1 MRCKNCGSENED
13 NLYIC
18 QNCGSPLY
26 DEDDNDAL
34 AEDEMGKTKVVP
46 AVAGS
51 SRGTAQP
58 AHTSRT
64 NAEKDEKQ
72 KQKEKTI
79 AVIVI
84 LAVVLA
90 VVVGV
95 LEVSLDLLL
104 RHNLPIAVVLLR
116 VRIFKFGRLVS
127 AVIDA
132 GLGLAPQRSVEEVA
146 AGVHVFAVAFQLI
159 DELRGVH
166 RVVTGRVAGYRG
178 QCPFI
183 VRAAV
188 PVESRAAG
196 RFFHIGEILALSL
209 PGSVFERAMD
219 GVVSVGQLRQSHRQA
234 DSEHHALRAPIAAG
248 IEKQVLPYVVEI
260 KVRLAG
266 SSFRKKQIDVFAW
279 SVELTLS
286 DNVLLLSMNGNA

>member
-64 NAEKDEKQ
+64 NTENDEKQ

-95 LEVSLDLLL
+95 L
-104 RHNLPIAVVLLR
+104 
-116 VRIFKFGRLVS
+116 
-127 AVIDA
+127 
-132 GLGLAPQRSVEEVA
+132 
-146 AGVHVFAVAFQLI
+146 
-159 DELRGVH
+159 
-166 RVVTGRVAGYRG
+166 
-178 QCPFI
+178 
-183 VRAAV
+183 AAV
-188 PVESRAAG
+188 LISNSKSKNDVEDTSVPIVTTTEAPSTTAPTTATQTTTQTTTESTTESTTVVEYNVTVSCSQG
-196 RFFHIGEILALSL
+196 GEVE
-209 PGSVFERAMD
+209 GD
-219 GVVSVGQLRQSHRQA
+219 GVYANGEKCTVIARADDGFVFDGWYKNGKRVSSNEVYSFSVKSNTDLEAVFTDYS
-234 DSEHHALRAPIAAG
+234 D
-248 IEKQVLPYVVEI
+248 VTDYVDE
-260 KVRLAG
+260 
-266 SSFRKKQIDVFAW
+266 
-279 SVELTLS
+279 E
-286 DNVLLLSMNGNA
+286 

>member
-64 NAEKDEKQ
+64 NTENDEKQ

-95 LEVSLDLLL
+95 L
-104 RHNLPIAVVLLR
+104 
-116 VRIFKFGRLVS
+116 
-127 AVIDA
+127 
-132 GLGLAPQRSVEEVA
+132 
-146 AGVHVFAVAFQLI
+146 
-159 DELRGVH
+159 
-166 RVVTGRVAGYRG
+166 
-178 QCPFI
+178 
-183 VRAAV
+183 AAV
-188 PVESRAAG
+188 LISNSKSKNDVEDTSVPIVTTTEAPSTTAPTTTQTTTETTTESTTESTTVVEYNVTVSCSQG
-196 RFFHIGEILALSL
+196 GEVE
-209 PGSVFERAMD
+209 GD
-219 GVVSVGQLRQSHRQA
+219 GVYANGEKCTVIARADDGFVFDGWYKNGKRVSSNEVYSFSVKSNTDLEAVFTDYS
-234 DSEHHALRAPIAAG
+234 D
-248 IEKQVLPYVVEI
+248 VTDYVDE
-260 KVRLAG
+260 
-266 SSFRKKQIDVFAW
+266 
-279 SVELTLS
+279 E
-286 DNVLLLSMNGNA
+286 

>member
-64 NAEKDEKQ
+64 NTENDEKQKQ

-95 LEVSLDLLL
+95 L
-104 RHNLPIAVVLLR
+104 
-116 VRIFKFGRLVS
+116 
-127 AVIDA
+127 
-132 GLGLAPQRSVEEVA
+132 
-146 AGVHVFAVAFQLI
+146 
-159 DELRGVH
+159 
-166 RVVTGRVAGYRG
+166 
-178 QCPFI
+178 
-183 VRAAV
+183 AAV
-188 PVESRAAG
+188 LISNSKSKNDVEDTSVPIVTTTEAPSTTAPTTTTQTTTETTTESTTESTTVVEYNVTVSCSQG
-196 RFFHIGEILALSL
+196 GEVE
-209 PGSVFERAMD
+209 GD
-219 GVVSVGQLRQSHRQA
+219 GVYAKGEKCTVIARADDGFVFDGWYKNGKRVSSNEVYSFSVKSNTDLEAVFTDYS
-234 DSEHHALRAPIAAG
+234 D
-248 IEKQVLPYVVEI
+248 VTDYVDE
-260 KVRLAG
+260 
-266 SSFRKKQIDVFAW
+266 
-279 SVELTLS
+279 E
-286 DNVLLLSMNGNA
+286 

>member
-58 AHTSRT
+58 AHTGRT
-64 NAEKDEKQ
+64 NTENDEKQKQ

-95 LEVSLDLLL
+95 L
-104 RHNLPIAVVLLR
+104 
-116 VRIFKFGRLVS
+116 
-127 AVIDA
+127 
-132 GLGLAPQRSVEEVA
+132 
-146 AGVHVFAVAFQLI
+146 
-159 DELRGVH
+159 
-166 RVVTGRVAGYRG
+166 
-178 QCPFI
+178 
-183 VRAAV
+183 AAV
-188 PVESRAAG
+188 LISNSKSKNDVEDTSVPIVTTTEAPSTTAPTTTTQTTTETTTESTTESTTVVEYNVTVSCSQG
-196 RFFHIGEILALSL
+196 GEVE
-209 PGSVFERAMD
+209 GD
-219 GVVSVGQLRQSHRQA
+219 GVYAKGEKCTVIARADDGFVFDGWYKNGKRVSSNEVYSFSVNSNTDLEAVFTDYS
-234 DSEHHALRAPIAAG
+234 D
-248 IEKQVLPYVVEI
+248 VTDYVDE
-260 KVRLAG
+260 
-266 SSFRKKQIDVFAW
+266 
-279 SVELTLS
+279 E
-286 DNVLLLSMNGNA
+286 

>member
-64 NAEKDEKQ
+64 NTENDEKQ
-72 KQKEKTI
+72 KTI

-95 LEVSLDLLL
+95 L
-104 RHNLPIAVVLLR
+104 
-116 VRIFKFGRLVS
+116 
-127 AVIDA
+127 
-132 GLGLAPQRSVEEVA
+132 
-146 AGVHVFAVAFQLI
+146 
-159 DELRGVH
+159 
-166 RVVTGRVAGYRG
+166 
-178 QCPFI
+178 
-183 VRAAV
+183 AAV
-188 PVESRAAG
+188 LISNSKSKNDVEDT
-196 RFFHIGEILALSL
+196 
-209 PGSVFERAMD
+209 SVPIVTTTE
-219 GVVSVGQLRQSHRQA
+219 
-234 DSEHHALRAPIAAG
+234 APSTTAPTTTQTTT
-248 IEKQVLPYVVEI
+248 ETTTESTTESTTVVEYT
-260 KVRLAG
+260 VT
-266 SSFRKKQIDVFAW
+266 
-279 SVELTLS
+279 TLS
-286 DNVLLLSMNGNA
+286 ATSIRA

>member
-64 NAEKDEKQ
+64 NTENDEKQ

-95 LEVSLDLLL
+95 L
-104 RHNLPIAVVLLR
+104 
-116 VRIFKFGRLVS
+116 
-127 AVIDA
+127 
-132 GLGLAPQRSVEEVA
+132 
-146 AGVHVFAVAFQLI
+146 
-159 DELRGVH
+159 
-166 RVVTGRVAGYRG
+166 
-178 QCPFI
+178 
-183 VRAAV
+183 AAV
-188 PVESRAAG
+188 LISNSKSKNDVEDT
-196 RFFHIGEILALSL
+196 
-209 PGSVFERAMD
+209 SVPIVTTTEAPSTTAPTTTIQTTTETTTESTTESTTVVEYNVTVSCSQGDEVEGD
-219 GVVSVGQLRQSHRQA
+219 GVYAKGEKCTVIARADDGFVFDGWYKNGKRVSSNEVYSFSVKSNTDLEAVFTDYS
-234 DSEHHALRAPIAAG
+234 D
-248 IEKQVLPYVVEI
+248 VTDYVDE
-260 KVRLAG
+260 
-266 SSFRKKQIDVFAW
+266 
-279 SVELTLS
+279 E
-286 DNVLLLSMNGNA
+286 

>member
-46 AVAGS
+46 TVAGS
-51 SRGTAQP
+51 SRGGAQP
-58 AHTSRT
+58 PHTNRT

-95 LEVSLDLLL
+95 LAAVLISNSKDKNDVEGTS
-104 RHNLPIAVVLLR
+104 LPIVTTTEAPSTTAPTTTQTTTETTTESTTESTTVVEYT
-116 VRIFKFGRLVS
+116 VTVS
-127 AVIDA
+127 CSQ
-132 GLGLAPQRSVEEVA
+132 GGEVE
-146 AGVHVFAVAFQLI
+146 G
-159 DELRGVH
+159 
-166 RVVTGRVAGYRG
+166 
-178 QCPFI
+178 
-183 VRAAV
+183 
-188 PVESRAAG
+188 
-196 RFFHIGEILALSL
+196 
-209 PGSVFERAMD
+209 D
-219 GVVSVGQLRQSHRQA
+219 GVYAKGEKCTVIARADDGFAFDGWYKNGKRVSSNEV
-234 DSEHHALRAPIAAG
+234 
-248 IEKQVLPYVVEI
+248 Y
-260 KVRLAG
+260 
-266 SSFRKKQIDVFAW
+266 SFSVNSDTDLEAVFTDYSDVTDY
-279 SVELTLS
+279 EYEE
-286 DNVLLLSMNGNA
+286 

>member
-51 SRGTAQP
+51 SRGGAQP
-58 AHTSRT
+58 PHTNRT

-95 LEVSLDLLL
+95 L
-104 RHNLPIAVVLLR
+104 
-116 VRIFKFGRLVS
+116 
-127 AVIDA
+127 
-132 GLGLAPQRSVEEVA
+132 
-146 AGVHVFAVAFQLI
+146 
-159 DELRGVH
+159 
-166 RVVTGRVAGYRG
+166 
-178 QCPFI
+178 
-183 VRAAV
+183 AAV
-188 PVESRAAG
+188 LISNSRNKNDVEDTSVPIVTTTEAPSTTAPTTTQTTTETTTESTTESTTVVEYTVTVSCSQG
-196 RFFHIGEILALSL
+196 GEVE
-209 PGSVFERAMD
+209 GD
-219 GVVSVGQLRQSHRQA
+219 GVYAKGEKCTVIARADDGFVFDGWYKNGKRVSSNEV
-234 DSEHHALRAPIAAG
+234 
-248 IEKQVLPYVVEI
+248 Y
-260 KVRLAG
+260 
-266 SSFRKKQIDVFAW
+266 SFSVNSDTDLEAVFTDYSDVTDY
-279 SVELTLS
+279 EYEE
-286 DNVLLLSMNGNA
+286 

>member
-58 AHTSRT
+58 ANTSRT
-64 NAEKDEKQ
+64 NTENDGKQ

-95 LEVSLDLLL
+95 L
-104 RHNLPIAVVLLR
+104 
-116 VRIFKFGRLVS
+116 
-127 AVIDA
+127 
-132 GLGLAPQRSVEEVA
+132 
-146 AGVHVFAVAFQLI
+146 
-159 DELRGVH
+159 
-166 RVVTGRVAGYRG
+166 
-178 QCPFI
+178 
-183 VRAAV
+183 AAV
-188 PVESRAAG
+188 LISNSKSKNDVEDTSVPIVTTTEAPSTTAPTTTTTTQTTTQTTTESTTKSTTVVEYNVTVSCSQG
-196 RFFHIGEILALSL
+196 GEVE
-209 PGSVFERAMD
+209 GD
-219 GVVSVGQLRQSHRQA
+219 GVYAKGEKCTVIARADDGFVFDGWYKNGKRVSSNEVYSFSVKSNTDLEAVFTDYS
-234 DSEHHALRAPIAAG
+234 D
-248 IEKQVLPYVVEI
+248 VTDYVDE
-260 KVRLAG
+260 
-266 SSFRKKQIDVFAW
+266 
-279 SVELTLS
+279 E
-286 DNVLLLSMNGNA
+286 